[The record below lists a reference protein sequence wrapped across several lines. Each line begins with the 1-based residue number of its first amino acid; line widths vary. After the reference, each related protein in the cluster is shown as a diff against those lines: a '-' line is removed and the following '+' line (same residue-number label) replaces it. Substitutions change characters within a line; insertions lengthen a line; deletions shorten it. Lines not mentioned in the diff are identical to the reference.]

1 MVPRLLRAIAAGLAV
16 LLASAS
22 SSADVPRKPTVAER
36 AALASEDPTASVTA
50 ADLGAPR
57 GLERLVDRPI
67 TRVEAFTVGRL
78 WPSQERI
85 TSVKAGEKL
94 TSDVARRAVREALAT
109 GKYARAGVEAHA
121 EGDGVVLRLALLPR
135 RTIASLTMTGGVL
148 DRGET
153 MEAAGLAEEGEVT
166 VTALDEAKERIT
178 KLYATHGYPRAVVNV
193 DATDTDDPRRAVV
206 SIEIEPGAPLVIERR
221 EIKLDPKLEAE
232 VGRLRDRY
240 DVDPSLNPFEELLNK
255 VGLRIQPSTRADETV
270 LDDADRAMTE
280 LLRQNGFPRAEVK
293 HKLVRS
299 GARVVLQVILTPGPR
314 LVPVFDGNRVFDAD
328 QLAAALDLAKGDAS
342 QPGELVARLRDY
354 YVKRGFLDVE
364 ISASE
369 REDPGGAIS
378 YLTFRVAENRRVRV
392 VKRVFPCLTGDLS
405 ADYIGGEIQTFL
417 EEDLPR
423 ADSFSGGDPKA
434 LLRVF
439 GPQEGAGNR
448 VTPLDI
454 NPATTFAPV
463 SYERALK
470 HLKDL
475 FYSKGHLNAIV
486 GPVTL
491 MRARCDAKRAGE
503 GCVPEPLP
511 RIPPRCD
518 KDELGLPL
526 PEPPLPATHQ
536 CTPDP
541 AKGVE
546 CAPEVTVVI
555 PIHPGPL
562 SLLYDLDFEGNRREP
577 AQRLATVADLPLGR
591 PVSTLDLEAARL
603 RVLDHYQTCGYAYA
617 DVRVNV
623 EPSPDRTRARA
634 KFTIAEHE
642 IVTVTD
648 FVVKGARLTDKDLI
662 LSRVALSKRQS
673 YRQDLARL
681 SEERIAALGAFR
693 SVSVSLEDPDVPQR
707 DKRVVITV
715 IEQLPQ
721 YLDPKIGFS
730 TGEGFRFA
738 FEYGNRNLGG
748 RAISLLLRVQLGYL
762 PDVLILDDQVRAVY
776 TAERPLNPKAPLNQ
790 IGYRL
795 ERRNAASLSFPDIGL
810 GPGFSFSIDGIDLKD
825 LQRDYG
831 LSKQAITPS
840 LTYRNAWRERDGRTL
855 LSRQV
860 GVQGGLSFEL
870 NDVQI
875 LSESAADATIRFL
888 RVPVGQTVAFAQ
900 RVSATYD
907 GRNNPF
913 AATSGILLA
922 AGVEHVTALPTDTDA
937 AEEGLS
943 DFFKITG
950 KINGYIPLGVEGF
963 SVAMSVSGGGNASIL
978 GSTYPDRLFFLGGVD
993 SMRAFLADSLV
1004 PQDIAD
1010 CITGNSDRP
1019 DCFITED
1026 GVQRPITI
1034 EDVSIRGGNLSVN
1047 TRLELRFPL
1056 PVSSLL
1062 SGGLFLDAGNLW
1074 KDPSSLDFKAR
1085 FGLGL
1090 GLRIGTPIG
1099 PIAFDYGFNL
1109 LRYEWEDLG
1118 AFHFSIGLF

>member
-1 MVPRLLRAIAAGLAV
+1 MVPRLFRAIAAGLAV
-16 LLASAS
+16 LATSASAS
-22 SSADVPRKPTVAER
+22 ADAPRKPTIAER
-36 AALASEDPTASVTA
+36 AALASEDGSQSATA
-50 ADLGAPR
+50 ADLRASP
-57 GLERLVDRPI
+57 GLDRFANKTI
-67 TRVEAFTVGRL
+67 LRVEAVTVGRL
-78 WPSQERI
+78 WPSQERLQ
-85 TSVKAGEKL
+85 TVRPGEKF
-94 TSDVARRAVREALAT
+94 SADAARRAVREALA
-109 GKYARAGVEAHA
+109 GGRFARAGVEAYA
-121 EGDGVVLRLALLPR
+121 EDDGVVLRLALLPR
-135 RTIASLTMTGGVL
+135 RTIASLKMTGGVL

-153 MEAAGLAEEGEVT
+153 LEAAGLAEGGEVT
-166 VTALDEAKERIT
+166 VTAIDEAKDRIAR
-178 KLYATHGYPRAVVNV
+178 LYAKHGYPRSVVNV
-193 DATDTDDPRRAVV
+193 DSADTDDPKRAVV
-206 SIEIEPGAPLVIERR
+206 SIEIEPGAPLVIARR
-221 EIKLDPKLEAE
+221 EFKPDKQVQAAVAKLREK
-232 VGRLRDRY
+232 Y
-240 DVDPSLNPFEELLNK
+240 KVDPSLNPFEVLLNK
-255 VGLRIQPSTRADETV
+255 IGFDIQPSTRADETI
-270 LDDADRAMTE
+270 LDDADRGLAE

-293 HKLVRS
+293 HKVVAS
-299 GARVVLQVILTPGPR
+299 GSRAVLQVFLTPGPR
-314 LVPVFDGNRVFDAD
+314 LVPVFDGNRAFDAD
-328 QLAAALDLAKGDAS
+328 QLTGVLDLSKGDAS
-342 QPGELVARLRDY
+342 QASDLAERLRDF

-364 ISASE
+364 IAASE
-369 REDPGGAIS
+369 RAGDGGDVS
-378 YLTFRVAENRRVRV
+378 YLTFRIAENRRVQV
-392 VKRVFPCLTGDLS
+392 VRRLFPCLTGDLS
-405 ADYIGGEIQTFL
+405 ANDIGGEIQTFL
-417 EEDLPR
+417 DEDLPR
-423 ADSFSGGDPKA
+423 SDGFSGGDPKA

-448 VTPLDI
+448 VTPLEW
-454 NPATTFAPV
+454 NPATTFAPA

-491 MRARCDAKRAGE
+491 MRARCDPKRAGE

-526 PEPPLPATHQ
+526 PEPPLPASHR
-536 CTPDP
+536 CVPDP
-541 AKGVE
+541 ARGVE
-546 CAPEVTVVI
+546 CAPDVTVVI
-555 PIHPGPL
+555 PIHPGPV
-562 SLLYDLDFEGNRREP
+562 SLLYDLEFEGNRREP
-577 AQRLATVADLPLGR
+577 ARRLAAIAELSLGR
-591 PVSTLDLEAARL
+591 PVSAIDLEAARL

-617 DVRVNV
+617 DVRVSV

-634 KFTIAEHE
+634 KFAIAEHE
-642 IVTVTD
+642 IVTVKG
-648 FVVKGARLTDKDLI
+648 FVVKGARLTDEKLI
-662 LSRVALSKRQS
+662 LSRVALVERQS

-693 SVSVSLEDPDVPQR
+693 SVSVSLEDPEVPQR
-707 DKRVVITV
+707 DKRVVISV

-762 PDVLILDDQVRAVY
+762 PDVLILDDRVRAVY
-776 TAERPLNPKAPLNQ
+776 TAEKPLNPKAPLNN

-840 LTYRNAWRERDGRTL
+840 LTYRNAWRARDGRATVP
-855 LSRQV
+855 RQV

-913 AATSGILLA
+913 AATSGVLLA
-922 AGVEHVTALPTDTDA
+922 AGVEHVTALPTDS
-937 AEEGLS
+937 ESVESELS
-943 DFFKITG
+943 DFFKLTG

-963 SVAMSVSGGGNASIL
+963 SVAVSLSGGGNAPVL

-993 SMRAFLADSLV
+993 SMRSFLTDSVV

-1010 CITGNSDRP
+1010 CITGQSKGDE
-1019 DCFITED
+1019 CFVTKDNI
-1026 GVQRPITI
+1026 QRRITI
-1034 EDVSIRGGNLSVN
+1034 DDVSIRGGNLSLN

-1074 KDPSSLDFKAR
+1074 KDPASLDFKAR

-1109 LRYEWEDLG
+1109 LRYAWEDLG